1 MPLPPDLP
9 DALEDE
15 LADVLFRCSTAREER
30 LQGLIARH
38 PKYAAIFEARR
49 AALEEGDDPG
59 DSERLPGFDA
69 YEVLRLLG
77 KGGMGTVYLARQHEP
92 IERDVAVKVLR
103 GGSSE
108 VIARFEIERQALAVM
123 THPAIAKIF
132 DAGVTESGQPFFVM
146 EHVAGL
152 PLDEY
157 CDTRR
162 LTIHERIAVFQQ
174 ICKGVHHAHRKGVVH
189 RDLKPSNIL
198 VEDSTGEPV
207 VKIIDFGLARAMDE
221 RLLTETPQTLHGQLL
236 GTPEYMSPEQAIG
249 DSQQID
255 TRTDIYSLGVLLYE
269 LLSGVLPLDST
280 DLRAG
285 SALMIRQRILNADP
299 PNPSTRVASF
309 ANDSDVLA
317 ARRLTRATLCR
328 ELKGELD
335 WIVMC
340 AIEHEPERRYDSPLN
355 LARDLERYLAN
366 EPVLAGPPSAT
377 YRVHKFVRRNRA
389 RVIAGCLLLVSIVV
403 GGVTAYVQYLRAE
416 ANATESRESA
426 DDLARKIKDFD
437 QLAGVVLLDEVQA
450 AEAALYPAW
459 PSRIVAMEAWLAGD
473 AAKLMSLRTDI
484 VQTIGRLR
492 EQAFSPRPLDGSA
505 RTWTFGDE
513 LQPEAFLYDTLV
525 ALSAELT
532 SLQLNEF
539 ERVKAR
545 LTWARRLSED
555 NLSLAHPRARYTWEA
570 VRHAIATSPRYAGCT
585 LELRAA
591 DVMDL
596 VPIGCNPATGYW
608 EFYHLPS
615 AWDRSSDPGAISIP
629 EHRADGSIEV
639 TGTTGIVFVL
649 LPGGDVHLGS
659 QHDDASAPYYVA
671 GGDPNEQLHA
681 VNLPPFFLARHEVTQ
696 AQWARLWGW
705 DPAKAR
711 PSRYSANNTVAGQ
724 DILLTNPV
732 EMVDWTMCATL
743 AHRHGLTL
751 PAEAQWEYACRGGTT
766 TPFQVEMA
774 RLREFANVADATA
787 KQAYRDWVCDTWT
800 DGFVVHAPV
809 GSFAPNAFGLF
820 DMHGNVWEWCDDWY
834 GPYTESQVEDGLSAD
849 ADSRYRCYRGGGA
862 RKTATYTR
870 SARRDYEA
878 PTFRN
883 ATLGLRLARELHPGE

>member
-1 MPLPPDLP
+1 
-9 DALEDE
+9 
-15 LADVLFRCSTAREER
+15 
-30 LQGLIARH
+30 
-38 PKYAAIFEARR
+38 
-49 AALEEGDDPG
+49 
-59 DSERLPGFDA
+59 
-69 YEVLRLLG
+69 
-77 KGGMGTVYLARQHEP
+77 
-92 IERDVAVKVLR
+92 
-103 GGSSE
+103 
-108 VIARFEIERQALAVM
+108 
-123 THPAIAKIF
+123 
-132 DAGVTESGQPFFVM
+132 
-146 EHVAGL
+146 
-152 PLDEY
+152 
-157 CDTRR
+157 
-162 LTIHERIAVFQQ
+162 
-174 ICKGVHHAHRKGVVH
+174 
-189 RDLKPSNIL
+189 
-198 VEDSTGEPV
+198 
-207 VKIIDFGLARAMDE
+207 
-221 RLLTETPQTLHGQLL
+221 
-236 GTPEYMSPEQAIG
+236 
-249 DSQQID
+249 
-255 TRTDIYSLGVLLYE
+255 
-269 LLSGVLPLDST
+269 
-280 DLRAG
+280 
-285 SALMIRQRILNADP
+285 
-299 PNPSTRVASF
+299 
-309 ANDSDVLA
+309 
-317 ARRLTRATLCR
+317 
-328 ELKGELD
+328 
-335 WIVMC
+335 
-340 AIEHEPERRYDSPLN
+340 
-355 LARDLERYLAN
+355 
-366 EPVLAGPPSAT
+366 
-377 YRVHKFVRRNRA
+377 
-389 RVIAGCLLLVSIVV
+389 
-403 GGVTAYVQYLRAE
+403 
-416 ANATESRESA
+416 
-426 DDLARKIKDFD
+426 
-437 QLAGVVLLDEVQA
+437 
-450 AEAALYPAW
+450 
-459 PSRIVAMEAWLAGD
+459 
-473 AAKLMSLRTDI
+473 
-484 VQTIGRLR
+484 
-492 EQAFSPRPLDGSA
+492 
-505 RTWTFGDE
+505 
-513 LQPEAFLYDTLV
+513 
-525 ALSAELT
+525 
-532 SLQLNEF
+532 
-539 ERVKAR
+539 
-545 LTWARRLSED
+545 
-555 NLSLAHPRARYTWEA
+555 
-570 VRHAIATSPRYAGCT
+570 
-585 LELRAA
+585 
-591 DVMDL
+591 MDL

-649 LPGGDVHLGS
+649 LPGGDVSLGS
-659 QHDDASAPYYVA
+659 QRDDASAPYYVA